1 METITFE
8 DFALLGIGTIAIA
21 MTTGGLLSLVL
32 LYFKGD
38 DD

>member
-8 DFALLGIGTIAIA
+8 DFALLGISTIAIS
-21 MTTGGLLSLVL
+21 MVIGGLVSWGL